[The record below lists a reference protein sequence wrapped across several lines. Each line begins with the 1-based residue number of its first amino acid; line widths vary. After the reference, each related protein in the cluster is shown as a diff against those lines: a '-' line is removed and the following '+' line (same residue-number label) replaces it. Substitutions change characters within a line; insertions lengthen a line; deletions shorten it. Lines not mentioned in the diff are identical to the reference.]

1 MNCPYC
7 NNEVPPGATNC
18 PSCGGPVANN
28 APASTSASPV
38 KSSIPTT
45 YAWILALLPLLV
57 FGLLSI
63 PAGIMVSEDAP
74 DEVLG
79 AIGLIALLLTLAGNF
94 FFLQKE
100 GIILAGI
107 QRSEEMLVFMRV
119 GIFFPPVYLCARAAK
134 LDKNWVYAIV
144 GLVVGIW
151 WLWLF
156 VSE

>member
-7 NNEVPPGATNC
+7 NNEIPPGTIQC
-18 PSCGGPVANN
+18 PNCGGSVPGNTPVGN
-28 APASTSASPV
+28 PASPV
-38 KSSIPTT
+38 TSSIPTT

-63 PAGIMVSEDAP
+63 PAGMVPEDAP
-74 DEVLG
+74 DEVFG
-79 AIGLIALLLTLAGNF
+79 AIGLIALLLTLAGNC

-100 GIILAGI
+100 GKILAGI
-107 QRSEEMLVFMRV
+107 QRREEMLVFMRV

-134 LDKNWVYAIV
+134 LDKNWIYAIV
-144 GLVVGIW
+144 GLAVGIW

>member
-1 MNCPYC
+1 M
-7 NNEVPPGATNC
+7 
-18 PSCGGPVANN
+18 ANN
-28 APASTSASPV
+28 APASISASPV

-45 YAWILALLPLLV
+45 YVWILALLPLLV

-63 PAGIMVSEDAP
+63 PAGMVPEDAP
-74 DEVLG
+74 DEVFG
-79 AIGLIALLLTLAGNF
+79 AIGLIALLLTLTGNF

-100 GIILAGI
+100 GKILAGI
-107 QRSEEMLVFMRV
+107 QRREEMLVFMRV

-134 LDKNWVYAIV
+134 LDKNWAYAIV